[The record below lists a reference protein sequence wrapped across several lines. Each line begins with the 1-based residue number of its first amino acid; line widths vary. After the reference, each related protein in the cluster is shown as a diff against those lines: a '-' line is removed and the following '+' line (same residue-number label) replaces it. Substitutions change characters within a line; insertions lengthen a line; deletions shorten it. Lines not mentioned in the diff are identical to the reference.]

1 MTRHLK
7 IISALFAALTFVF
20 SCGRRTDTA
29 DSIDKAHFRID
40 MSGKQVTI
48 RTAADSITFTPPLR
62 RLVCMSTSYV
72 AYLSS
77 VGAADAVCGVSG
89 IRYLTDTCVRRRYED
104 GLVAD
109 VGSDAA
115 PDYEKIVGLEPDLVL
130 TYSMPGSGF
139 VSHLRSLG
147 IPVLVLDDYLENSPL
162 ARASY
167 VKIFGSM
174 TGRMAAA
181 DSVYD
186 AVSQSYKKIAAG
198 VGDSPRVNVLMNIPY
213 GDAWYVPGGENYM
226 THLVNDAGGDV
237 LGAVQGKSESS
248 VISVEQALG
257 YSAEAD
263 IWLNTGWCDTRIDL
277 YSQNPVFRSMQV
289 QKIFNNTLRVTS
301 GGGNDF
307 WESGAVRPDL
317 ILHDLVQILHH
328 QKPDTLYYYKEVL

>member
-20 SCGRRTDTA
+20 SCGTRTDTA
-29 DSIDKAHFRID
+29 GNIDKAHFRID
-40 MSGKQVTI
+40 MSGKQVSI

-62 RLVCMSTSYV
+62 RLVCMSTSYI

-89 IRYLTDTCVRRRYED
+89 IRYLTDTCVRRRYEE

-130 TYSMPGSGF
+130 TYSMPGSAF

-186 AVSQSYKKIAAG
+186 AVSQAYKKIAAG

-237 LGAVQGKSESS
+237 LGAVPGKSESS

-289 QKIFNNTLRVTS
+289 PKIFNNTLRVTQ

>member
-7 IISALFAALTFVF
+7 IISALIATLTFVF
-20 SCGRRTDTA
+20 SCGRHADTA
-29 DSIDKAHFRID
+29 GNIDKAHFSID
-40 MSGKQVTI
+40 INGKEVTI

-89 IRYLTDTCVRRRYED
+89 IRYLTDTCVIRRYEE

-109 VGSDAA
+109 VGSEAA
-115 PDYEKIVGLEPDLVL
+115 PDYEKIVGLAPDLVL
-130 TYSMPGSGF
+130 TYSMPGSTF

-174 TGRMAAA
+174 TGKMAVA

-186 AVSQSYKKIAAG
+186 TVCQSYNEIMSGAG
-198 VGDSPRVNVLMNIPY
+198 NSPRVNVLMNIPY
-213 GDAWYVPGGENYM
+213 GDAWYIPGGENYM
-226 THLVNDAGGDV
+226 TRLVNDAGGNV
-237 LGAVQGKSESS
+237 LGAVQGKTESS

-257 YSAEAD
+257 YSTEAD
-263 IWLNTGWCDTRIDL
+263 FWLNTGWCDTRIDL

-289 QKIFNNTLRVTS
+289 QKIFNNTLRVTP

-317 ILHDLVQILHH
+317 ILHDLVQIFH
-328 QKPDTLYYYKEVL
+328 QQNPDTLYYYKEVL

>member
-29 DSIDKAHFRID
+29 GNIDKAHFSID
-40 MSGKQVTI
+40 ISGKKVTI

-77 VGAADAVCGVSG
+77 VGIADAVCGVSG
-89 IRYLTDTCVRRRYED
+89 IRYLTDTCVRRRYEE

-115 PDYEKIVGLEPDLVL
+115 PDYEKIVGLAPDLVL
-130 TYSMPGSGF
+130 TYSMPGSSF
-139 VSHLRSLG
+139 VSHLRSLA

-181 DSVYD
+181 DSVYNT
-186 AVSQSYKKIAAG
+186 VCQSYNEIMSSAG
-198 VGDSPRVNVLMNIPY
+198 NSTRVNVLMNIPY
-213 GDAWYVPGGENYM
+213 GDAWYIPGGENYM
-226 THLVNDAGGDV
+226 TRLVNDAGGTV
-237 LGAVQGKSESS
+237 LGAVQGRTESS

-263 IWLNTGWCDTRIDL
+263 FWLNTGWCDTRIDL
-277 YSQNPVFRSMQV
+277 YSQNPVFKSMHV

-317 ILHDLVQILHH
+317 ILHDLVQIFHQ

>member
-1 MTRHLK
+1 
-7 IISALFAALTFVF
+7 
-20 SCGRRTDTA
+20 
-29 DSIDKAHFRID
+29 
-40 MSGKQVTI
+40 
-48 RTAADSITFTPPLR
+48 
-62 RLVCMSTSYV
+62 
-72 AYLSS
+72 
-77 VGAADAVCGVSG
+77 
-89 IRYLTDTCVRRRYED
+89 
-104 GLVAD
+104 
-109 VGSDAA
+109 
-115 PDYEKIVGLEPDLVL
+115 
-130 TYSMPGSGF
+130 MPGSAF

-198 VGDSPRVNVLMNIPY
+198 VGDSPRVNVMMNIPY

-237 LGAVQGKSESS
+237 LGAVPGKSESS

-289 QKIFNNTLRVTS
+289 PKIFNNTLRMTS

>member
-1 MTRHLK
+1 M
-7 IISALFAALTFVF
+7 
-20 SCGRRTDTA
+20 
-29 DSIDKAHFRID
+29 
-40 MSGKQVTI
+40 
-48 RTAADSITFTPPLR
+48 
-62 RLVCMSTSYV
+62 
-72 AYLSS
+72 
-77 VGAADAVCGVSG
+77 
-89 IRYLTDTCVRRRYED
+89 
-104 GLVAD
+104 
-109 VGSDAA
+109 
-115 PDYEKIVGLEPDLVL
+115 
-130 TYSMPGSGF
+130 
-139 VSHLRSLG
+139 
-147 IPVLVLDDYLENSPL
+147 LVLDDYLENSPL

-237 LGAVQGKSESS
+237 LGAVPGKSESS

-289 QKIFNNTLRVTS
+289 PKIFNNTLRVTS